1 VPGHVHIVQES
12 PASHPL
18 ATGDPDPELSIGGFD
33 PDPDETED
41 PEEELDDE
49 PDNPDSLEDPEI
61 PDPGDP
67 EESEEPAEPDEPDVP
82 EVPEVPEEP
91 DELEEPDEPEIPEE
105 SEEPDEEEP
114 EPDEP
119 DDPPKSG
126 GPVVIDS
133 PGSMVDV
140 VDVVVVVAFG
150 SGALPE
156 PKFPEPENC
165 AGTLHTPH
173 M

>member
-1 VPGHVHIVQES
+1 MPGHVHIVQES

-67 EESEEPAEPDEPDVP
+67 EESVQFFQ
-82 EVPEVPEEP
+82 VRQ
-91 DELEEPDEPEIPEE
+91 
-105 SEEPDEEEP
+105 
-114 EPDEP
+114 
-119 DDPPKSG
+119 
-126 GPVVIDS
+126 
-133 PGSMVDV
+133 
-140 VDVVVVVAFG
+140 
-150 SGALPE
+150 
-156 PKFPEPENC
+156 
-165 AGTLHTPH
+165 
-173 M
+173 